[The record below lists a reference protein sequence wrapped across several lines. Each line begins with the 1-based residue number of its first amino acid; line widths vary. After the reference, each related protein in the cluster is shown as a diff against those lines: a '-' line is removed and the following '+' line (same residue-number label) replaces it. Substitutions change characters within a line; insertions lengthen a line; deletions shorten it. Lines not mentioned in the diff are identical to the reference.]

1 LSRRGAWII
10 REYLPTPALS
20 GQDISNLV
28 AIFNVFT
35 TNPLYHMHERPQRSR
50 KENPIEELA
59 GISIGGKTG

>member
-1 LSRRGAWII
+1 MKAPGVI
-10 REYLPTPALS
+10 RKHLTTPALS

-28 AIFNVFT
+28 AFFNVFR

-50 KENPIEELA
+50 KEVLIEELA